1 MKLPLTDCI
10 NMRLLT
16 GKGYRMIQQKARFYQ
31 LTQGIPHFNRYILFF
46 RIQLAE
52 ICSVKY
58 IESRFGRQTIKPLN
72 MKMQFAPDST
82 AVNAGR
88 ETTEFKYALKEIDL
102 PSFSRLIFATDAGLQ
117 LLDEQEEQKIFI
129 EGDEELVNQIEWKQE
144 GRTLT
149 IKGCEGQSYAGLLQI
164 TLAVKEL
171 ATIAIT
177 ALEEKRATTY
187 KRYESAPV
195 LF

>member
-1 MKLPLTDCI
+1 
-10 NMRLLT
+10 MRLLP
-16 GKGYRMIQQKARFYQ
+16 GRCYLIIQQIARFYQ
-31 LTQGIPHFNRYILFF
+31 LKRGIPHFNRYILFF
-46 RIQLAE
+46 HIQLAE

-58 IESRFGRQTIKPLN
+58 IESHLGRQTIKPLN
-72 MKMQFAPDST
+72 MKMQFAPEPT
-82 AVNAGR
+82 ALNAGR
-88 ETTEFKYALKEIDL
+88 ETNEFKYALKEFDL
-102 PSFSRLIFATDAGLQ
+102 PPFSRLIFATDAGLQ

-144 GRTLT
+144 GRALT
-149 IKGCEGQSYAGLLQI
+149 IKGREGQSYAGLLQI

-177 ALEEKRATTY
+177 AHEEKRATTY

>member
-1 MKLPLTDCI
+1 
-10 NMRLLT
+10 MRLLT
-16 GKGYRMIQQKARFYQ
+16 GNGYRMIQQKARFNQ

-58 IESRFGRQTIKPLN
+58 IESHFGRQTIKPLN

-82 AVNAGR
+82 AGNAGR
-88 ETTEFKYALKEIDL
+88 ETNEFKYALKEFDL
-102 PSFSRLIFATDAGLQ
+102 PSFSRLIFANDAGLQ
-117 LLDEQEEQKIFI
+117 LLDEQEAQKIFI

-177 ALEEKRATTY
+177 AHEEKRATTY